1 MVAGVAGVF
10 RAPAGIAVRLARS
23 RELVQVHHRL
33 VAASLALDPLPC
45 RPPAIT
51 VAVIVSFIPS
61 ISFLFSQELSH
72 PFHLSFIDWNWKKLN
87 IDRLEEVIIWLLQ
100 VMPCF
105 IYMYTMHGTALFW
118 FGAGRSRRKY
128 IRGGAGSKILGAG
141 QQSNP
146 TGAGHHLVHLPIR
159 NYWSSEIIF
168 QIWPLALIMSS
179 RFNFLDKYLSTIASD
194 FCFIFFSL
202 VPDYWPYLKA

>member
-1 MVAGVAGVF
+1 MEKSKGPTPNGKNHEKINHSLICGGIFKISVKYQLMVAGVAGVF

-72 PFHLSFIDWNWKKLN
+72 PFHLSFID
-87 IDRLEEVIIWLLQ
+87 
-100 VMPCF
+100 
-105 IYMYTMHGTALFW
+105 
-118 FGAGRSRRKY
+118 
-128 IRGGAGSKILGAG
+128 
-141 QQSNP
+141 
-146 TGAGHHLVHLPIR
+146 
-159 NYWSSEIIF
+159 
-168 QIWPLALIMSS
+168 
-179 RFNFLDKYLSTIASD
+179 
-194 FCFIFFSL
+194 
-202 VPDYWPYLKA
+202 